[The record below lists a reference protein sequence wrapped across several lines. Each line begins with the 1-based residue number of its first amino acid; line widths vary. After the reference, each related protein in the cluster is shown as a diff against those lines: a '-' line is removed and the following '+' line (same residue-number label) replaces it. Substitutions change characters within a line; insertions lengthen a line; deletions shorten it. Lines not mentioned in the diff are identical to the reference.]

1 MNYEQIPAELRALP
15 QWVCFMVVDN
25 LERGKPEKIPINPHT
40 LRGASSTN
48 PKAWGTLEK
57 AAAQIGKTGSC
68 KRKGGA
74 IVSAPVC
81 GVGFVFNGNGITGID
96 FDHVI
101 DEQGRLEPWV
111 ADWVQRFGS
120 YTEYSPSG
128 TGLHILC
135 RGTLGNRK
143 CIKREEVEIYDRAR
157 YFTVTGKPYKDV
169 NPLCD
174 AQAALDDLYAAFEKK
189 PTEERPAPTTGALS
203 WDAEIGG
210 SSQASSGAGKDYLA
224 IGLEKDSK
232 FRELWDGHRPH
243 GNESADDQA
252 LMNKLAYWCNCN
264 AAAMMN
270 AFKQSPHCRQK
281 DPYHMEKAV
290 VREDYLQRTVEQAA
304 KGCTRTAEYDDLN
317 YHDQRRT
324 TAAQDFAEVG
334 QAEGAPEKIDYSRLI
349 AKSAAEIDFSKT
361 PPTIFYIEGIIA
373 QGLTFLNAFS
383 KVGKSRVILQ
393 MLLAICRGLSFFGK
407 ATKKSSVLYLALED
421 ERRDFEG
428 RLKAFLQGEPPPENL
443 YWLTKEDF
451 NYEPPAIDN
460 GLFELLETQLKE
472 HPEIKVI
479 AIDVFGVIRSKRL
492 QNEDFSMHE
501 RRDLNALLKFT
512 AFNDLAMINAH
523 HVSKTGMA
531 QNRISSTGS
540 GAGSYVLSGT
550 VHTEIEIALDP
561 DDPKRAKFSV
571 KGRRMPAISFAIR
584 DEYPFWKLEG
594 DWAAIKIAENPII
607 TTVKWLVSQ
616 NGTWKGSAKDLLDA
630 NKANSFLP
638 PILKAFNKNTL
649 EKLAREFQSAGIYY
663 VQHPNGSGGVLH
675 EFTSTDLSNDVIE
688 IVDGETWEDIKLKV

>member
-1 MNYEQIPAELRALP
+1 MTLQEILSRLHGVHGSGKQYTARCPAHDDHNASLSIGQGDDGKILLHCHAGCDVENILSALGLKKADL
-15 QWVCFMVVDN
+15 FN
-25 LERGKPEKIPINPHT
+25 KP
-40 LRGASSTN
+40 
-48 PKAWGTLEK
+48 
-57 AAAQIGKTGSC
+57 
-68 KRKGGA
+68 
-74 IVSAPVC
+74 
-81 GVGFVFNGNGITGID
+81 
-96 FDHVI
+96 
-101 DEQGRLEPWV
+101 
-111 ADWVQRFGS
+111 
-120 YTEYSPSG
+120 
-128 TGLHILC
+128 
-135 RGTLGNRK
+135 
-143 CIKREEVEIYDRAR
+143 
-157 YFTVTGKPYKDV
+157 
-169 NPLCD
+169 D
-174 AQAALDDLYAAFEKK
+174 A
-189 PTEERPAPTTGALS
+189 
-203 WDAEIGG
+203 
-210 SSQASSGAGKDYLA
+210 
-224 IGLEKDSK
+224 
-232 FRELWDGHRPH
+232 
-243 GNESADDQA
+243 
-252 LMNKLAYWCNCN
+252 
-264 AAAMMN
+264 
-270 AFKQSPHCRQK
+270 
-281 DPYHMEKAV
+281 V
-290 VREDYLQRTVEQAA
+290 
-304 KGCTRTAEYDDLN
+304 
-317 YHDQRRT
+317 
-324 TAAQDFAEVG
+324 QDFAPVARSGTMQAASEEDTYIYRDGNNIPVLRKVRVRRPDGGKSFYWQYLDGGQWKKGRNGQAAPLYRQSDLTGAHAVYLVEGEKDVKTLERNGLRAVSPPDGAKSKWREEYTAELAGHNVVILQDNDDPGKAFAQMAAGELAGKAKSVKVIDLTEDWPELPAHGDISDVLALFPDDDPLGKLLKRVEDAPEWVG
-334 QAEGAPEKIDYSRLI
+334 IGRAEGAPEKIDYSRLI